1 MRANRK
7 AAREFAMNIKTRA
20 DLEAYLDML
29 NLRDDERE
37 IALMLFSKGWSRAKI
52 AMETGYSQHQ
62 LNRKIARIYDKMA

>member
-37 IALMLFSKGWSRAKI
+37 IAILIFGKGWSRDKI
-52 AMETGYSQHQ
+52 AIETGYSKNQ